1 MAIEEVQSKFSDNIY
16 GRFDFENYQLTR
28 GFIDGRGKGVRLHYM
43 KL

>member
-1 MAIEEVQSKFSDNIY
+1 MTVKEVQSKLSDNIY

-28 GFIDGRGKGVRLHYM
+28 GFLEGRGKGVRLHYV